1 VLAPGEH
8 GEIVIKGLNVTSGYW
23 NKTDEENAALF
34 NSCGYFLTGDIG
46 YMDEDGW
53 FYIVDRK
60 KEIIISA
67 GFNVYPQ
74 LIENAI
80 NLHPDVLEAMV
91 IGVPD
96 DFRGESAKAFV
107 VLQPKADEFTLDE
120 LNTFLADR
128 LGRHEIPRHL
138 EFRSELPRTGVG
150 KPSRKILRDQEA
162 AKSGH

>member
-1 VLAPGEH
+1 MTETSPAGTLVPVDMPDDKLGTIGIPMPGIDLKIVAVENCEHVLAPGEH

-67 GFNVYPQ
+67 GFNVSP
-74 LIENAI
+74 
-80 NLHPDVLEAMV
+80 V
-91 IGVPD
+91 
-96 DFRGESAKAFV
+96 
-107 VLQPKADEFTLDE
+107 
-120 LNTFLADR
+120 DR
-128 LGRHEIPRHL
+128 
-138 EFRSELPRTGVG
+138 
-150 KPSRKILRDQEA
+150 KRDQSA
-162 AKSGH
+162 S